1 MSGNFLYPLAA
12 TGLVHIMIFVNYARR
27 IDTDT
32 FQRKIYL
39 SVLGCI
45 FTAIVAGFAGLL
57 LDSRPGSAV
66 YIILVCIHN
75 IFFLA
80 QQFSYYLVVALLDY
94 IANRDSSR
102 TKKILYIVAALM
114 AANIIVGI
122 LNFFF
127 GFYFYIGE
135 GNHYSNGAYFLVRF
149 YLGYSAVLMAVIDLF
164 LSIKHFKAYD
174 IYPIVMFAVLV
185 GAGAVLDIVFS
196 GGNLLWA
203 FLTAAL
209 LNTYFLIIRSDTT
222 QDSLTGIGNRS
233 SFMEFINRLNRM
245 TNKQSYSMA
254 LFDLNGLKNI
264 NDTHGAEAG
273 DAALGDMA
281 MILKKCSRQSDFVAR
296 IGGDEFIV
304 AIKVR
309 FEIEKLLS
317 RILRALENHNQKK
330 ERPYTLSISY
340 GYDTYTTKTDQSIE
354 EFLQH
359 LNNLVFQHKK
369 DQRSEEAAVRREAGV

>member
-1 MSGNFLYPLAA
+1 
-12 TGLVHIMIFVNYARR
+12 MIFADYVRR

-32 FQRKIYL
+32 VQRKIYL

-45 FTAIVAGFAGLL
+45 FTAIVANFASAL
-57 LDSRPGSAV
+57 LDGRAGNAV
-66 YIILVCIHN
+66 YILLVCIHN

-102 TKKILYIVAALM
+102 TKRILYIVAALM

-127 GFYFYIGE
+127 GFYFYIGG

-149 YLGYSAVLMAVIDLF
+149 YLGYSAVLMAVIDFL

-174 IYPIVMFAVLV
+174 IYPVAMFSVLV
-185 GAGAVLDIVFS
+185 GAGAVLDIVFP
-196 GGNLLWA
+196 GGNFLWA

-222 QDSLTGIGNRS
+222 KDALTGIGNRS
-233 SFMEFINRLNRM
+233 SFTEFVNRLNRM
-245 TNKQSYSMA
+245 TSKQSYSMA
-254 LFDLNGLKNI
+254 LFDINGLKKI
-264 NDTHGAEAG
+264 NDAHGAETG
-273 DAALGDMA
+273 DTALADMA

-309 FEIEKLLS
+309 FEIERLLS
-317 RILRALENHNQKK
+317 RILRELESHNKK
-330 ERPYTLSISY
+330 KMRPYTLSISY
-340 GYDTYTTKTDQSIE
+340 GYDTFTTKTDQSTE

-359 LNNLVFQHKK
+359 LNGLVFQHKK
-369 DQRSEEAAVRREAGV
+369 DQRSEEAVMRRDSGV